1 MLVRT
6 HQQINTSF
14 VGVTQ
19 AAISYKRLK
28 QTILSQKYIY
38 CWVLSATLYVL
49 VLKKRHRN
57 ISYQNP
63 VALHAWP
70 VQLPLVKSPALR
82 YLHIRS
88 REFAATIFH
97 VTEHLDRGK
106 SWWVKNQFAKKNFIH
121 GSHLLVISE
130 QSKVEKPSYPWPHLL
145 SGHLRHKLWRC
156 WKWFIAMGLPSHAAA
171 AVPRMSR
178 CSKIFFRITCFH
190 GKKNISA
197 FPPYHSLVSAGAH
210 YALLQQHSET

>member
-6 HQQINTSF
+6 QQQINTSF

-28 QTILSQKYIY
+28 QTILSQKYID
-38 CWVLSATLYVL
+38 CWVLSVTLFVL
-49 VLKKRHRN
+49 VLNKRHRN
-57 ISYQNP
+57 ILYQNP
-63 VALHAWP
+63 VALHARP

-106 SWWVKNQFAKKNFIH
+106 SWWVKNQFATKKTSSTDHTCWWF
-121 GSHLLVISE
+121 L
-130 QSKVEKPSYPWPHLL
+130 SKARWKSLHTLGRTCFLGIWGANCGGGESDSLRWDFLRTALLL
-145 SGHLRHKLWRC
+145 SRGW
-156 WKWFIAMGLPSHAAA
+156 A
-171 AVPRMSR
+171 
-178 CSKIFFRITCFH
+178 KIFFRITCFH

-197 FPPYHSLVSAGAH
+197 FPPYHSLVSGGAH
-210 YALLQQHSET
+210 YSMLQQHSET

>member
-6 HQQINTSF
+6 QQQINTSF

-28 QTILSQKYIY
+28 QTILSQKYID
-38 CWVLSATLYVL
+38 CWVLSVTLFVL
-49 VLKKRHRN
+49 VLNKRHRN
-57 ISYQNP
+57 ILYQNP
-63 VALHAWP
+63 VALHARP

-97 VTEHLDRGK
+97 VTEHLDRGEVVMSEDPVCK
-106 SWWVKNQFAKKNFIH
+106 KKNFIQK
-121 GSHLLVISE
+121 SHLVVISE
-130 QSKVEKPSYPWPHLL
+130 QNEVEKPSYPWPHLL

-156 WKWFIAMGLPSHAAA
+156 WKWFIAMGLPSHGAA
-171 AVPRMSR
+171 AVPRMS
-178 CSKIFFRITCFH
+178 RITCFH

-197 FPPYHSLVSAGAH
+197 FPPYHSLVSLSLVSAGAH
-210 YALLQQHSET
+210 YAMLQQHSET